1 MQNLFYSENEK
12 LAFWVSGYDIS
23 SNNVQEI
30 MQYLIKTSAKAC
42 DLLNISVFK
51 LETIIVSE
59 SRRYKYMRVFYAK
72 VNKMPDNAFI
82 ISDENGWTMH
92 KWLSD

>member
-1 MQNLFYSENEK
+1 MENLFYSENEK

-30 MQYLIKTSAKAC
+30 MQHFITKSAKAC
-42 DLLNISVFK
+42 DLLNVSAFK
-51 LETIIVSE
+51 LETIVISE

-72 VNKMPDNAFI
+72 VNKKPDNAFNI
-82 ISDENGWTMH
+82 TLRNEWTMD
-92 KWLSD
+92 KWLTY